1 MADYNANTV
10 NVFGQLVIVPDP
22 SIGSV
27 INTGQTFGTLTGHVD
42 PADGRDVTGCHFEY
56 GSEEGNYS
64 LGKVPCEPAT
74 PYAGETEVNA
84 KISGLLPETT
94 YHYRLVVANSN
105 GANVT
110 SDHTYTPH
118 WVIGLSTAASTNIA
132 STSVQLNGSFIG
144 NGEDTHYYFEWG
156 PSASYGNKVPVP
168 SSDDGAPNGPS
179 PTQLS
184 YVLSGLNPASTYHYR
199 VVATNS
205 GGTSYG
211 EDEIVSTPLSA
222 PLASE
227 SVSNVSSDSA
237 LLNAQI
243 NPGGNETTYRFE
255 YATEAEFQ
263 SAGMTYSGS
272 APLSGG
278 KLASGDTFLKY
289 V

>member
-1 MADYNANTV
+1 MAIKS
-10 NVFGQLVIVPDP
+10 QCHP
-22 SIGSV
+22 
-27 INTGQTFGTLTGHVD
+27 QTMVH
-42 PADGRDVTGCHFEY
+42 PMAQ
-56 GSEEGNYS
+56 
-64 LGKVPCEPAT
+64 A
-74 PYAGETEVNA
+74 
-84 KISGLLPETT
+84 LLSCRMCP
-94 YHYRLVVANSN
+94 RR
-105 GANVT
+105 
-110 SDHTYTPH
+110 
-118 WVIGLSTAASTNIA
+118 
-132 STSVQLNGSFIG
+132 
-144 NGEDTHYYFEWG
+144 
-156 PSASYGNKVPVP
+156 
-168 SSDDGAPNGPS
+168 
-179 PTQLS
+179 
-184 YVLSGLNPASTYHYR
+184 LNPASTYHYR

-278 KLASGDTFLKY
+278 KLASGVTFPKY
-289 V
+289 LEHAVE